1 MQINIKK
8 IINTLTKV
16 CCLTFF
22 TGSVLQADG
31 FGPIPMTLKGAPV
44 PEVPGL
50 LDGPDPIIIDK
61 EKAIALGKALFW
73 DVNVGSDGVACATCH
88 FNAGADGRIK
98 NQIAPVGSGSDLP
111 KEFALGRDGAPRG
124 PNTALKRN
132 AFPFFQTD
140 DPLSDGS
147 IPVYSSDDV
156 VGSAG
161 TFGGAYRDV
170 KRSVEKNDT
179 CDRSA
184 DPVFHV
190 GAIGT
195 RKVTAR
201 NTPTVINAVFNFRN
215 FWDGRANNI
224 FNGSSP
230 WGERDPNAGV
240 WVKNSDGSTVTKQ
253 RIRLINSA
261 LASQAVAPPMDDTE
275 MTCHDRTFPDLG
287 RKLLSRK
294 PLEQQNVHWNDSVL
308 GGLALSTKDNL
319 QKGLNTRYDQLIK
332 ESFNPKY
339 WSYSRIGQFGFSRP
353 GSGKQ
358 SRSAYRQIEANFAL
372 FFALAIQMYESTLVS
387 DDSPFDQSAVDEHGI
402 PIELSESAQR
412 GMDVFR
418 DSHCALCHIGPNF
431 TSSAVVTNGILQKLN
446 PHAFGNPSFRVSTT
460 NVITAL
466 SLNGGMMFQDT
477 GFSGTGVT
485 PVENDIGLG
494 NVDPFGNPLSFSDQY
509 MQLLAGNN
517 LGIVDPYVADVR
529 SCDLDTSIAI
539 DRDAPHPLLFTRADG
554 IQKQT
559 QNTADCFNP
568 AGTFIPT
575 VDAALAEL
583 EKPERRRFLSAAK
596 GSYKIPTLRNIEL
609 TGPYMHNGGMAT
621 LDEVL
626 EFYIRGGNFETPPKE
641 FAKIFALVDV
651 RFSTEQRE
659 DLLNFLKTLTD
670 DRVRFERAPFDHPEL
685 IVLHG
690 HVGNNVAITATNSL
704 SEVLAADEFLLIPAV
719 GAEGR
724 QQPLQTF
731 DRYLK

>member
-1 MQINIKK
+1 MLIDIKK
-8 IINTLTKV
+8 IISTLIKV
-16 CCLTFF
+16 FCLTIF

-50 LDGPDPIIIDK
+50 LDGPDPIILNK

-88 FNAGADGRIK
+88 FNAGADVRIK
-98 NQIAPVGSGSDLP
+98 NQIAPIGRGSDLP
-111 KEFALGRDGAPRG
+111 KEFSLGRSGPPRG
-124 PNTALKRN
+124 PNTVLKRN
-132 AFPFFQTD
+132 DFPFHQID
-140 DPLSDGS
+140 DPMNPTSVP
-147 IPVYSSDDV
+147 IYSSDDV
-156 VGSAG
+156 VASAG
-161 TFGGAYRDV
+161 TFSGAYRDV
-170 KRSVEKNDT
+170 EWFDEQNDT

-190 GAIGT
+190 GAIGV
-195 RKVTAR
+195 RKVTPR

-230 WGERDPNAGV
+230 WGDRDPDAGV
-240 WVKNSDGSTVTKQ
+240 WVRNNNGTVTKQ
-253 RIRLINSA
+253 RLRLINSA
-261 LASQAVAPPMDDTE
+261 LASQAIAPPMDDIE
-275 MTCHDRTFPDLG
+275 MACHGRTFTDLG
-287 RKLLSRK
+287 RKLLNRR
-294 PLEQQNVHWNDSVL
+294 PLEHQKVHWNDSVL
-308 GGLALSTKDNL
+308 GSLAFSTKDNL
-319 QKGLNTRYDQLIK
+319 KKGLNTRYYRLVMQA
-332 ESFNPKY
+332 FNPKY
-339 WSYSRIGQFGFSRP
+339 WDYTRNPGQFGYPPPS
-353 GSGKQ
+353 
-358 SRSAYRQIEANFAL
+358 SATHAAPYTQIESNFAM
-372 FFALAIQMYESTLVS
+372 FFALAIQMYESTLIS

-402 PIELSESAQR
+402 PIELTESAQR

-431 TSSAVVTNGILQKLN
+431 TSSAIVTNGILQKLN
-446 PHAFGNPSFRVSTT
+446 PHAFGNSTFRVSTT
-460 NVITAL
+460 NVVTAL

-477 GFSGTGVT
+477 DFSGTGVT

-494 NVDPFGNPLSFSDQY
+494 NTDPFGNPLSFSDQY

-517 LGIVDPYVADVR
+517 HGVVDPYVADVR
-529 SCDLDTSIAI
+529 PCDLDTPIAI
-539 DRDAPHPLLFTRADG
+539 DRDKPHPLLFTRADG

-559 QNTADCFNP
+559 QDTANCFNP

-575 VDAALAEL
+575 ADAALAEL
-583 EKPERRRFLSAAK
+583 EKPDRRRFLSAAK
-596 GSYKIPTLRNIEL
+596 GSFKIPTLRNIEL

-651 RFSTEQRE
+651 RFSSEQRE

-685 IVLHG
+685 PVPHG
-690 HVGNNVAITATNSL
+690 HVGNVETITKINTM
-704 SEVLAADEFLLIPAV
+704 SETLAADEFLLIPAV

-724 QQPLQTF
+724 KEALQAF

>member
-1 MQINIKK
+1 MLINIKK
-8 IINTLTKV
+8 IISIFTKV
-16 CCLTFF
+16 CCLTFL
-22 TGSVLQADG
+22 TASVLQADG
-31 FGPIPMTLKGAPV
+31 FGPIPMSLKGVPV

-50 LDGPDPIIIDK
+50 LDGPDPIIVNK
-61 EKAIALGKALFW
+61 EKAIILGKALFW
-73 DVNVGSDGVACATCH
+73 DINVGSDGVACATCH
-88 FNAGADGRIK
+88 FNAGADRRTK
-98 NQIAPVGSGSDLP
+98 NQMAPIGRGSDLP
-111 KEFALGRDGAPRG
+111 KEFALGRDGSPRG
-124 PNTALKRN
+124 PNTSLKRN
-132 AFPFFQTD
+132 DFPFYQID
-140 DPLSDGS
+140 DPMNPTSVP
-147 IPVYSSDDV
+147 IYNSDDV
-156 VGSAG
+156 VASAG
-161 TFGGAYRDV
+161 TFGGAFRDV
-170 KRSVEKNDT
+170 EWFAEKNDT

-184 DPVFHV
+184 DPVFHA

-195 RKVTAR
+195 RKVTPR
-201 NTPTVINAVFNFRN
+201 NTPTIINAVFNFRN

-230 WGERDPNAGV
+230 WGDRDPDAGV
-240 WVKNSDGSTVTKQ
+240 WVRNSNGAVTKQ
-253 RIRLINSA
+253 RLRLINSA
-261 LASQAVAPPMDDTE
+261 LASQAVAPPMDDIE
-275 MTCHDRTFPDLG
+275 MACHGRTFTDLG
-287 RKLLSRK
+287 RKLLNRR

-308 GGLALSTKDNL
+308 GSLAFSTKDNL
-319 QKGLNTRYDQLIK
+319 KKGLNTRYYRLVMQA
-332 ESFNPKY
+332 FNPKFWDY
-339 WSYSRIGQFGFSRP
+339 TRPDQFGSP
-353 GSGKQ
+353 PPS
-358 SRSAYRQIEANFAL
+358 SATHAAPYTQIESNFAM
-372 FFALAIQMYESTLVS
+372 FFALAIQMYESTLIS
-387 DDSPFDQSAVDEHGI
+387 DDAPFDRSAVDVHGI

-446 PHAFGNPSFRVSTT
+446 PHAFGNSSFRVSTT
-460 NVITAL
+460 NVVTAL

-494 NVDPFGNPLSFSDQY
+494 GIDPFGNPLSFSDQY
-509 MQLLAGNN
+509 MQLLAGNQR
-517 LGIVDPYVADVR
+517 GIVDPYVAEVR
-529 SCDLDTSIAI
+529 PCDLDTSIAI
-539 DRDAPHPLLFTRADG
+539 DRDKPHPLLFTRADG
-554 IQKQT
+554 IQRQT
-559 QNTADCFNP
+559 QDTANCFNP
-568 AGTFIPT
+568 SGTFIPT

-583 EKPERRRFLSAAK
+583 EKPDRRRFLSAAK

-651 RFSTEQRE
+651 RFSAEQRE

-685 IVLHG
+685 PVPHG
-690 HVGNNVAITATNSL
+690 HVGNNVAITEMNTI
-704 SEVLAADEFLLIPAV
+704 SETLAADEFLLIPAV

-724 QQPLQTF
+724 IEPLQAF